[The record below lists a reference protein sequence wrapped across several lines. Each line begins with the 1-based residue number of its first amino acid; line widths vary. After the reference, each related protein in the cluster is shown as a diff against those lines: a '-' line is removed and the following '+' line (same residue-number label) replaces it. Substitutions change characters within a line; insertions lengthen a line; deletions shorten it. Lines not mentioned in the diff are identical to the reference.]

1 MTSANKAMPRL
12 KKMKNNLDNEDR
24 KILIKFK
31 KEAGEKALPR
41 PDKAKKEAYKIRI
54 VFGGQPNE
62 S

>member
-1 MTSANKAMPRL
+1 
-12 KKMKNNLDNEDR
+12 MKNNLDSEYR
-24 KILIKFK
+24 KVLIKFK

-41 PDKAKKEAYKIRI
+41 PDKTKKDAYKIRI